1 MKSFGEMLT
10 YGMPLFLLAGPMLL
24 VLGGISSMIGAICLG
39 LGLFTLAIK
48 VDIILGHVKKDKRE
62 S

>member
-10 YGMPLFLLAGPMLL
+10 YCAPLFLLTGPILL
-24 VLGGISSMIGAICLG
+24 MLGGVPSMIGAICLG

-48 VDIILGHVKKDKRE
+48 VDIILGHVKEKGKSE
-62 S
+62 